1 MINSMKHQSPR
12 HRRRL
17 SQSLTR
23 WGLVAPLLAGLATFS
38 IYPLIYLGAL
48 SLSESLLGDPFQ
60 EWIGLD
66 NFREAFKDSVFTHAL
81 RRSIVFAVPVSLI
94 EVVAGVLVALLLDT
108 FVRGGHLLRTLILLP
123 LITPPIMVATA
134 WKLIF
139 NPTGGL
145 LNSVLTD
152 LGLIDAPVSW
162 LGSSR
167 WALPAVGLADAWQ
180 WTPFVALL
188 AFATL
193 QTMPDDVQEAAA
205 IDGAGRWSRF
215 WSITFP
221 MILPS
226 VSAIFLIKLII
237 SFKVFDLVYSLTFG
251 GPGFDT
257 NMGSFQIWRV
267 GLQQFN
273 VGYAAAQTLL
283 FGLMVGVITLPIV
296 IARDRMIRAWL

>member
-1 MINSMKHQSPR
+1 MSTLMQHHSPLR
-12 HRRRL
+12 LRL
-17 SQSLTR
+17 SQPFTR
-23 WGLVAPLLAGLATFS
+23 WGLVAPLLIGLATFS

-48 SLSESLLGDPFQ
+48 SLSESLLGNTFQ
-60 EWIGLD
+60 YWIGLD
-66 NFREAFKDSVFTHAL
+66 NFRDAFNDTVFTDAL
-81 RRSIVFAVPVSLI
+81 RRSIIFAIPVSLV
-94 EVVAGVLVALLLDT
+94 EVVLGVMAALLLDT
-108 FVRGGHLLRTLILLP
+108 FVRGGHLLRALILLP

-152 LGLIDAPVSW
+152 LGIIDAPVSW

-193 QTMPDDVQEAAA
+193 QAMPGDVLEAAA

-215 WSITFP
+215 WTITFP

-237 SFKVFDLVYSLTFG
+237 AFKIFDLVYSLTFG

-273 VGYAAAQTLL
+273 VGYAAAQTILFALL
-283 FGLMVGVITLPIV
+283 VSLITLPIV
-296 IARDRMIRAWL
+296 IARDRMIKAWL